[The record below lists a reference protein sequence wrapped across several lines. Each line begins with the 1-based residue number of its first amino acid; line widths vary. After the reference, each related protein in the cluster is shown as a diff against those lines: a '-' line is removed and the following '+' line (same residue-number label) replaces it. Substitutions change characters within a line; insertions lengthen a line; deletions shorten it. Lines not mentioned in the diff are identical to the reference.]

1 MEVHAMKLTRISIL
15 RTALAATL
23 IVAFGAAAGF
33 AQPKAESP
41 SKLPTDSAA
50 SAPREANPGI
60 LVFAVQPGSP
70 AQKAGLSRG
79 DIILEAN
86 DTAVDTPMDLEKIIT
101 MKKQG
106 DPVTLKVQ
114 HGDATK
120 NVTVTLG
127 TQGGR
132 PWIGIEAGPGMNGW
146 GMRGWGMRRGFGPG
160 VGPRIQRSM
169 EGAWVAS
176 VVAGSPAE
184 KAGLK
189 QGDVILSVDGTAVDA
204 KNALGDLIAA
214 KKVGDTVTL
223 SVGTRG
229 QSPHDV
235 KVALEKNPAK
245 DGPWLGVQYSAAPLG
260 FGRGGRAPGM
270 REGVFVGEVT
280 ADGPAAKAGIA
291 VRDVITKVAAAPVND
306 PQQVVDAVAAHK
318 PGDTLALTVFSMPD
332 GKEKEL
338 TVTLGQSPTDASKA
352 WLGISMSS
360 FPGFRGFPG
369 QEGRQAP
376 RSGDEGQDSISPS
389 TPPQN
394 PPNI

>member
-1 MEVHAMKLTRISIL
+1 MKLTRISIL
-15 RTALAATL
+15 RTALAAAL

-33 AQPKAESP
+33 AQPKAESA
-41 SKLPTDSAA
+41 SQLPAGNAA
-50 SAPREANPGI
+50 PAPGAAAPGI
-60 LVFAVQPGSP
+60 LIFAVQPGSP
-70 AQKAGLSRG
+70 AQKAGISRG

-86 DTAVDTPMDLEKIIT
+86 GTAVNTPVDLEKIIT
-101 MKKQG
+101 TKKQG
-106 DPVTLKVQ
+106 DTLTLKLQ

-120 NVTVTLG
+120 TVIVTLG

-132 PWIGIEAGPGMNGW
+132 PWIGIEAGPGMHGW
-146 GMRGWGMRRGFGPG
+146 GMRGWGMRGWGMHRGFGPG
-160 VGPRIQRSM
+160 TPLPM
-169 EGAWVAS
+169 EGALVAS

-223 SVGTRG
+223 SVGSRG
-229 QSPHDV
+229 QSPRDV

-245 DGPWLGVQYSAAPLG
+245 DGPWLGVQYTAAPWG

-270 REGVFVGEVT
+270 RAGVFVSEVT

-291 VRDVITKVAAAPVND
+291 ARDVITKVAAAPVND
-306 PQQVVDAVAAHK
+306 PQQVVDAVARHA
-318 PGDTLALTVFSMPD
+318 PGDTLALTVYSMAG
-332 GKEKEL
+332 GKEKDL

-352 WLGISMSS
+352 WLGISMSG

-369 QEGRQAP
+369 QQGRQAP
-376 RSGDEGQDSISPS
+376 LGQGPGGVSPS
-389 TPPQN
+389 APLQN